1 MLRNTLLL
9 ASVFVLRIAIL
20 PAHSQDYK
28 FAGLPGPLMTP
39 YAINDAG
46 DTAGQFCCAATN
58 DIYGFPHMSYV
69 YTSNGGFNVILPP
82 QGLHVNSFAAGIS
95 NGATVV
101 GGYSD
106 NFSVTHGFRFDA
118 TVGTFFTV
126 DYPGALSTAALGIND
141 SSQIVGVFCTKT
153 TGCSPLVSQGDHC
166 FSLVHGV
173 FTQIDYPGAIATA
186 CNAVN
191 NKGDIVGI
199 YLSPTQ
205 FKGFLYSN
213 GVFTTIDPA
222 PSFYSSAE
230 GINDSGEIVGSFLN
244 PSNRTHGFVYR
255 SGVFTTVDV
264 PEAIST
270 ELFGVNRSGK
280 VVGIEI
286 IPKGLVTTSRAF
298 VATPQ

>member
-1 MLRNTLLL
+1 MRNILSL
-9 ASVFVLRIAIL
+9 ASVFILGIAVT
-20 PAHSQDYK
+20 PAHSQNYK
-28 FAGLPGPLMTP
+28 FSGLPGPVMTP

-58 DIYGFPHMSYV
+58 DIYDFPPMSYV
-69 YTSNGGFNVILPP
+69 YTSSSGFNVILPP
-82 QGLHVNSFAAGIS
+82 QGLHAGGSFAAGIN
-95 NGATVV
+95 NGERVV
-101 GGYSD
+101 GSYSD
-106 NFSVTHGFRFDA
+106 NSYKSHGFWFD
-118 TVGTFFTV
+118 VSGTFRTL

-153 TGCSPLVSQGDHC
+153 TGCSPTVSQGDHC
-166 FSLVHGV
+166 FSLLNGV
-173 FTQIDYPGAIATA
+173 YTQIDYPGALGTA

-199 YLSPTQ
+199 YLGATQ

-222 PSFYSSAE
+222 PSFYSSAQ

-244 PSNRTHGFVYR
+244 PSNRSHGFSYQ

-264 PEAIST
+264 PGAIST
-270 ELFGVNRSGK
+270 QLNGVNRSGK
-280 VVGIEI
+280 VVGLETV
-286 IPKGLVTTSRAF
+286 PKGVVTTGRGF
-298 VATPQ
+298 VGIPQ